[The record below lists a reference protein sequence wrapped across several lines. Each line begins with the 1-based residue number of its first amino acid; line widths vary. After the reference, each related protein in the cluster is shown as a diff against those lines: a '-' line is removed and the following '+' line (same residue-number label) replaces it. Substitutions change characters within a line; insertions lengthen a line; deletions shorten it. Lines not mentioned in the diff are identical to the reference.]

1 MKINTN
7 NNNNL
12 ILFLNYNKLINNLH
26 KKNIGFNK

>member
-12 ILFLNYNKLINNLH
+12 ILFLNYNKLINNLY